1 MNLNKY
7 VAKSSKYIVG
17 ILFAQLIS
25 TIAISIIPILTKKVI
40 DNYNI
45 FNKTMIIQYA
55 IAYIVSIILFLGFE
69 YVKKIS
75 IILFHKKYATEIKQD
90 IFHNITTINHSVL
103 NSKENGDYVNAII
116 NDTENIYNNYIYCA
130 LELVMSCIAF
140 IVYMSYMIYLNFFLS
155 IIIVITCML
164 TLFIPKLVGN
174 NLQNKRKAQSDSQ
187 AKFIDEITDLI
198 NSKEAFNKYN
208 SSQFDTKFK
217 IYNDQFENTLQDLL
231 SYKAYTDIFSGF
243 SLYAINIIT
252 FVIGLVFIYYGKIEM
267 SSLIAVI
274 GYIDLVAIPIKDI
287 IFEII
292 TIKSSYKIVDKVN
305 QFFYTNTLEFEPK
318 SFSKIEIKNLS
329 YQQKSFQ
336 LTNINISI
344 ISGKKYAIIGDNGSG
359 KSTIFKL
366 LAKELQP
373 PKGTIYIDGIDIN
386 NICLDK
392 LLYYAS
398 KPFIFK
404 GTIKENI
411 SISSA
416 DGSIKIDNKDFI
428 YDMPQNVSYNGNN
441 LSLGEKGKIS
451 VARAINSQKDF
462 IILDEPFS
470 NIDKKS
476 EQALTKE
483 LIKNIDT
490 LILITHNRDISYLDQ
505 FDIVYI
511 VENGT
516 VRIR

>member
-1 MNLNKY
+1 
-7 VAKSSKYIVG
+7 
-17 ILFAQLIS
+17 
-25 TIAISIIPILTKKVI
+25 
-40 DNYNI
+40 
-45 FNKTMIIQYA
+45 
-55 IAYIVSIILFLGFE
+55 
-69 YVKKIS
+69 
-75 IILFHKKYATEIKQD
+75 
-90 IFHNITTINHSVL
+90 
-103 NSKENGDYVNAII
+103 
-116 NDTENIYNNYIYCA
+116 
-130 LELVMSCIAF
+130 
-140 IVYMSYMIYLNFFLS
+140 
-155 IIIVITCML
+155 
-164 TLFIPKLVGN
+164 
-174 NLQNKRKAQSDSQ
+174 
-187 AKFIDEITDLI
+187 
-198 NSKEAFNKYN
+198 
-208 SSQFDTKFK
+208 
-217 IYNDQFENTLQDLL
+217 
-231 SYKAYTDIFSGF
+231 
-243 SLYAINIIT
+243 
-252 FVIGLVFIYYGKIEM
+252 M

-305 QFFYTNTLEFEPK
+305 QFFYTNALEFEPE
-318 SFSKIEIKNLS
+318 SFSKIEIKHLS

-336 LTNINISI
+336 LTNININI

-373 PKGTIYIDGIDIN
+373 PKGTIYIDGIDICS
-386 NICLDK
+386 ICLDK

-411 SISSA
+411 SISNS

-483 LIKNIDT
+483 LIKNVDT

>member
-1 MNLNKY
+1 M
-7 VAKSSKYIVG
+7 
-17 ILFAQLIS
+17 
-25 TIAISIIPILTKKVI
+25 
-40 DNYNI
+40 
-45 FNKTMIIQYA
+45 
-55 IAYIVSIILFLGFE
+55 
-69 YVKKIS
+69 
-75 IILFHKKYATEIKQD
+75 
-90 IFHNITTINHSVL
+90 

-116 NDTENIYNNYIYCA
+116 NDTESIYDNYIYCA

-187 AKFIDEITDLI
+187 AEFIDEITDLI

-217 IYNDQFENTLQDLL
+217 IYNDLFENTLQDLL

-243 SLYAINIIT
+243 SLYPINIIS
-252 FVIGLVFIYYGKIEM
+252 FIIGLIFIYYGKIEM

-305 QFFYTNTLEFEPK
+305 QFFYTNALEFELE

-336 LTNINISI
+336 LTNININI

-373 PKGTIYIDGIDIN
+373 PKGTI
-386 NICLDK
+386 
-392 LLYYAS
+392 
-398 KPFIFK
+398 
-404 GTIKENI
+404 KENI
-411 SISSA
+411 SISNA
-416 DGSIKIDNKDFI
+416 DGSIKIDSKDFI

-451 VARAINSQKDF
+451 VARAINSQKNF
-462 IILDEPFS
+462 IILDVPFS

-483 LIKNIDT
+483 LIKNVDT

>member
-1 MNLNKY
+1 M
-7 VAKSSKYIVG
+7 
-17 ILFAQLIS
+17 
-25 TIAISIIPILTKKVI
+25 
-40 DNYNI
+40 
-45 FNKTMIIQYA
+45 
-55 IAYIVSIILFLGFE
+55 
-69 YVKKIS
+69 
-75 IILFHKKYATEIKQD
+75 
-90 IFHNITTINHSVL
+90 

-116 NDTENIYNNYIYCA
+116 NDTESIYDNYIYCA

-140 IVYMSYMIYLNFFLS
+140 IVYMSYMIYFNFFLS

-187 AKFIDEITDLI
+187 AEFIDEITDLI

-243 SLYAINIIT
+243 SLYPINIIS
-252 FVIGLVFIYYGKIEM
+252 FIIGLIFIYYGKIEM

-305 QFFYTNTLEFEPK
+305 QFFYSNTLEFEPE

-336 LTNINISI
+336 LTNINIDI

-373 PKGTIYIDGIDIN
+373 PKGTI
-386 NICLDK
+386 
-392 LLYYAS
+392 
-398 KPFIFK
+398 
-404 GTIKENI
+404 KENI
-411 SISSA
+411 SISNA

-451 VARAINSQKDF
+451 VTRAINSQKDF

-483 LIKNIDT
+483 LIKNVNT

-516 VRIR
+516 VRTRKRWRLHYSPSFSFIQFRFLDRDVQTMHTHQLFYLGKSTVMLFYMY